1 MKKGDKIDLG
11 NGFYFKIVSENQ
23 SEKAFI
29 GFLIYKGNLQ
39 PIGQTSIL
47 KDFLTKFLK

>member
-23 SEKAFI
+23 SKI
-29 GFLIYKGNLQ
+29 IYRIFN
-39 PIGQTSIL
+39 S
-47 KDFLTKFLK
+47 

>member
-23 SEKAFI
+23 SGKAFI
-29 GFLIYKGNLQ
+29 GFLIHKSKLT
-39 PIGQTSIL
+39 PIGQTSIEI
-47 KDFLTKFLK
+47 DFLYKFLK